1 MERNTHLEFIG
12 EKNNPEIMKKI
23 LQIFLCLFLFQVANS
38 QEANR
43 NEVHQKFRR
52 LAYLRGQYEGYNK
65 LYEKNQQ
72 SVNLKT
78 KRDSISR
85 LYVCLIELIKQK
97 PKLYLKQINWA
108 ITNNRLDSNIRRFPY
123 NHFSGIMSTDPRPNM
138 VTELDLYKIIR
149 YSLFEQNFDKLPD
162 LSTIPF
168 YDKRKLVP
176 VSHKN

>member
-1 MERNTHLEFIG
+1 MYFTANSGATRDEWLHSGIVVEVDSDGYATKISSKMGEYDVIEHHPRDIPEQYGSSAPTFTINGRNTHLEFIG

-43 NEVHQKFRR
+43 NEVHHKFRR

-78 KRDSISR
+78 
-85 LYVCLIELIKQK
+85 
-97 PKLYLKQINWA
+97 
-108 ITNNRLDSNIRRFPY
+108 
-123 NHFSGIMSTDPRPNM
+123 
-138 VTELDLYKIIR
+138 
-149 YSLFEQNFDKLPD
+149 
-162 LSTIPF
+162 
-168 YDKRKLVP
+168 
-176 VSHKN
+176 